1 MREEVA
7 AVWFVCRVRIAM
19 GSSIAACRVVIFL
32 LAEVLRDQQENRVV
46 FQAVQRRPA
55 GGRASGAFGGGGLSA
70 GVAPRM
76 ERMRS
81 DDFCTRSAPGMPAR
95 ESARAAPAYGEEEDC
110 NEKPGRK
117 GRSGGAIECIY
128 LGTRKLSLPIV
139 RR

>member
-32 LAEVLRDQQENRVV
+32 LAVVLLDQQENRVV
-46 FQAVQRRPA
+46 FQAVQLTA
-55 GGRASGAFGGGGLSA
+55 GGRASGTFGGGLGG
-70 GVAPRM
+70 GVGPRM
-76 ERMRS
+76 ERTRS

-95 ESARAAPAYGEEEDC
+95 GSAQDAPAHGEEEDS

-117 GRSGGAIECIY
+117 G
-128 LGTRKLSLPIV
+128 
-139 RR
+139 

>member
-7 AVWFVCRVRIAM
+7 AVWFVCRVRIAI
-19 GSSIAACRVVIFL
+19 GSSIAACRLVIF
-32 LAEVLRDQQENRVV
+32 
-46 FQAVQRRPA
+46 FQRRRSWTNRRTGWCFRLCKDGRA

-70 GVAPRM
+70 GVGPRM

-95 ESARAAPAYGEEEDC
+95 GSAQDAPAHGEEEDS

-117 GRSGGAIECIY
+117 GRSGGATGY
-128 LGTRKLSLPIV
+128 R
-139 RR
+139 